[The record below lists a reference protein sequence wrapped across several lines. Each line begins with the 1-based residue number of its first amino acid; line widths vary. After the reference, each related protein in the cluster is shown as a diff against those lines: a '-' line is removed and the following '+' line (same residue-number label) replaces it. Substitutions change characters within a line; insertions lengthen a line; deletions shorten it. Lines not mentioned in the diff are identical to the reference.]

1 MGAGD
6 TTIDA
11 EHKHSFYFLILSI
24 SFPRVMSLLV
34 IASTSNDFRESLT
47 AFQIIEL
54 IGWWSSL
61 PLTFCE
67 YIFSLVA
74 DRNWKKLWRYPSET
88 FRLCEYYYIE
98 TFLQHTIIYY
108 VMSDKNEIQEP
119 GLGTEDAKKFE
130 LNEKPKPTRKV
141 SHPSTPIS
149 NKDEPSTHDK
159 RKGRRIV
166 K

>member
-1 MGAGD
+1 LDDGQASRSPSGNISSHWLQIEIERNYED
-6 TTIDA
+6 TLP
-11 EHKHSFYFLILSI
+11 K
-24 SFPRVMSLLV
+24 LLG
-34 IASTSNDFRESLT
+34 S
-47 AFQIIEL
+47 
-54 IGWWSSL
+54 
-61 PLTFCE
+61 
-67 YIFSLVA
+67 
-74 DRNWKKLWRYPSET
+74 
-88 FRLCEYYYIE
+88 EYYYIE

-108 VMSDKNEIQEP
+108 VMSDKNKIQEP